1 MNLITE
7 LLDSLTRDGPVS
19 EVLVGARWT
28 LVGGQAGWGMAGTR
42 AEETGGH
49 ASNVIAQAGQLTDCS
64 ARQLAEM
71 AGSAVPLERSVGLAA
86 LNSLVDVDPSQTV
99 DLNVSDYLVEH
110 GQGRNMVVVGSFP
123 FLERLR
129 AIPKRFWV
137 LELSPGPDELP
148 ASAADQIIPQ
158 ADVVAITGTA
168 LINHTLEG
176 LLALANKVDPAS
188 GQISDLMAGSVNLNP
203 QGLRVDGD
211 ATFAVFTGAQVYN
224 AESVEDGDVIFGS
237 NNADEANIYWD
248 KSSGE
253 LQFRGGTTKHGWI
266 TSSGKAVFGGGDIVL
281 DAQGILM
288 DETFAVFATTA
299 TYQGESVSSGDMVIG
314 NSSANKANIYWD
326 KSSGVL
332 QFRGG
337 TTVQGWIEK
346 D

>member
-158 ADVVAITGTA
+158 ADVVAITSS
-168 LINHTLEG
+168 TLLNQTLDG
-176 LLALANKVDPAS
+176 LLALCR
-188 GQISDLMAGSVNLNP
+188 P
-203 QGLRVDGD
+203 Q
-211 ATFAVFTGAQVYN
+211 AQVVLIGP
-224 AESVEDGDVIFGS
+224 STPMSPVWFDHGVDVLAGVVIDRP
-237 NNADEANIYWD
+237 ADALRTV
-248 KSSGE
+248 G
-253 LQFRGGTTKHGWI
+253 QGACFRQMRGVRHI
-266 TSSGKAVFGGGDIVL
+266 
-281 DAQGILM
+281 IL
-288 DETFAVFATTA
+288 
-299 TYQGESVSSGDMVIG
+299 
-314 NSSANKANIYWD
+314 
-326 KSSGVL
+326 
-332 QFRGG
+332 RR
-337 TTVQGWIEK
+337 
-346 D
+346 